1 MARLNKQRAKLD
13 ELLGG
18 VNAFNA
24 KSRAEEI
31 GRLLDEYI
39 PGVEKM
45 QTQLKKYSGAFTETV
60 KENRSLKKQNAE
72 LSQSLS
78 EAQSESVLKRMKDL
92 QLQRDYNEA
101 IALLDKIPQEV
112 LSAYSHGTH
121 GRKERPIEEV
131 L

>member
-1 MARLNKQRAKLD
+1 MVKKYPELERGESASETGRDHIPPRIFKEMARLNKQRMKLD

-60 KENRSLKKQNAE
+60 KENRCLKNRTP
-72 LSQSLS
+72 SCHSPCP
-78 EAQSESVLKRMKDL
+78 R
-92 QLQRDYNEA
+92 
-101 IALLDKIPQEV
+101 
-112 LSAYSHGTH
+112 
-121 GRKERPIEEV
+121 RKARAS
-131 L
+131 